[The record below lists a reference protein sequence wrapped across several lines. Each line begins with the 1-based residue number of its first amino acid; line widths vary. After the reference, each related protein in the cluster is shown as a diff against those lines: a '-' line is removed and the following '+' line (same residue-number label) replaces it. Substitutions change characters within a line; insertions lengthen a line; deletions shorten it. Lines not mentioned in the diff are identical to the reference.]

1 MVDEKSEVES
11 KKGIS
16 VLVMTLGCVVSVLLG
31 LAGGVLGGPTIKATL
46 GMEVE
51 AVTATSVDDGG
62 GAISEKLEDPSS
74 LFTPMPGV
82 FSPDKERF
90 YADAGGIFGGHKISR
105 SYSLFTIISTACW
118 P

>member
-1 MVDEKSEVES
+1 MDEKSEVES

-51 AVTATSVDDGG
+51 AVAATSVDDGG

-74 LFTPMPGV
+74 LFTLCLV
-82 FSPDKERF
+82 FFLPIKSVSMLMRGNF
-90 YADAGGIFGGHKISR
+90 W
-105 SYSLFTIISTACW
+105 W

>member
-1 MVDEKSEVES
+1 MLSVEMHARALLQRRGITVVDEKSEVES

-51 AVTATSVDDGG
+51 AVSCD
-62 GAISEKLEDPSS
+62 I
-74 LFTPMPGV
+74 
-82 FSPDKERF
+82 
-90 YADAGGIFGGHKISR
+90 
-105 SYSLFTIISTACW
+105 C
-118 P
+118 